1 MSGRFFS
8 TNTTWL
14 IRVHAQKLK
23 YQRLDLSTL
32 TAHTILSILLPGRR
46 LLRQSGTAERH
57 ASMPCCA
64 TKPVVEGDV
73 PEHAVTVQR
82 KDALLEH
89 GRPRLPRR
97 EQQ

>member
-1 MSGRFFS
+1 VAGGSS
-8 TNTTWL
+8 DNT
-14 IRVHAQKLK
+14 
-23 YQRLDLSTL
+23 
-32 TAHTILSILLPGRR
+32 
-46 LLRQSGTAERH
+46 GTAERH

-89 GRPRLPRR
+89 AAYSVGWWLMAGAGLF
-97 EQQ
+97 